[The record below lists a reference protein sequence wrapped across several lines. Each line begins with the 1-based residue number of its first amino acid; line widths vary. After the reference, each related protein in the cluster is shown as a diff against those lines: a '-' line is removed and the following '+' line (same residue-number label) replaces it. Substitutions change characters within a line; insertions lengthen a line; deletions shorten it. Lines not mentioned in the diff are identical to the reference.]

1 MALAEILADQLTP
14 LSIVGH
20 LSFGLTAAS
29 LAMRD
34 MLLLRV
40 LGLVSG
46 LFGVV
51 YNYLVPGGPLWLVIF
66 WLGVFMI
73 IHAVRVIE
81 IIRERRGVKFTD
93 EEQEL
98 HATVFRGFDAVEFMR
113 LLNVAERATFA
124 QGETLLDGGVH
135 AERLFII
142 LDGVVEITR
151 HGAPVARLKAGA
163 AVGEISFLQDSK
175 TTAAATAAETTR
187 CLAFPTKALRTLLA
201 RHPSMR
207 LSMTGLLSGDL
218 AAKLAGNPV

>member
-66 WLGVFMI
+66 WLGVFML
-73 IHAVRVIE
+73 IHAFRVIE
-81 IIRERRGVKFTD
+81 IIRERRGIQFTD
-93 EEQEL
+93 EEREL

-113 LLNVAERATFA
+113 LLNVGERATFA
-124 QGETLLDGGVH
+124 PGDVLLNAGVH
-135 AERLFII
+135 ADRLYII
-142 LDGVVEITR
+142 LDGAVEITR
-151 HGAPVARLKAGA
+151 DGASIALLKPGA
-163 AVGEISFLQDSK
+163 AVGEISFLQDAL
-175 TTAAATAAETTR
+175 TTASAAAAEPTR
-187 CLAFPTKALRTLLA
+187 CLAFPTTALRALLA

-218 AAKLAGNPV
+218 AAKLAGAR